1 MSDMAI
7 DQQVD
12 KILFILYVRLVDH
25 EDGIG
30 LRDIE
35 RFDRL
40 MENPSLLEVKPL
52 EPAIKVLSQSYSE
65 LWKAYQAGVIGQSNE
80 EISRALAQVPAEYWR
95 RHWLEWRDAF
105 VQFVQYFANEPTF
118 VARFDALRGKR
129 KKRLDQAGLL
139 TVLLMNWSFGNL
151 VGEQSV
157 SLNPE
162 ISKDAVDLAQSAIAT
177 MLLEA
182 ATKEEKI
189 SLARQGS
196 HRLVCVDVR
205 EEAKDVK
212 TFTFVTES
220 QQLWVYQPG
229 QFMTFEIPFGD
240 SWLRRSYSISS
251 SPTQPY
257 SLDITI
263 KRIHDGK
270 GSNWFHDNM
279 KPGVTISARGPH
291 GQFTVLNSSARK
303 ILMLAAG
310 VGITPLHSMLKW
322 LTQSRSPC
330 DVVLVNRVH
339 SLEDLV
345 FAGELAALKRQ
356 SHGRIQVITVS
367 TKKEGEWSKS
377 LGLRTDDEKLLHIQ
391 AQGLQE
397 LVPDI
402 LERAVYLCGPDRFA
416 DACATALEQLGFNMD
431 NYYYESFGGVG
442 AETGSLGHISQAEES
457 QTSTI
462 EFRKSGKTV
471 KCAPG
476 DYILDVAQYHG
487 IAIDSSCRMGSCG
500 SCKCTKLEGEVL
512 MDNECGLSVADIVSQ
527 QILTCVAKVPA
538 GAVVIDA

>member
-1 MSDMAI
+1 MSDMTI
-7 DQQVD
+7 DQQVA
-12 KILFILYVRLVDH
+12 KILFLLYVRLVDY

-30 LRDIE
+30 LRDVE

-40 MENPSLLEVKPL
+40 MEMPSLLAAPSL
-52 EPAIKVLSQSYSE
+52 EPALRSLSQSYSG
-65 LWKAYQAGVIGQSNE
+65 LWKAYQAGVIGRGNE
-80 EISRALAQVPAEYWR
+80 EISSALAQVPADYWH
-95 RHWLEWRDAF
+95 RHWLEWRDSF
-105 VQFVQYFANEPTF
+105 IEFIQYFAKEPSF

-129 KKRLDQAGLL
+129 KRRLDQAGLL

-157 SLNPE
+157 SLHPE
-162 ISKDAVDLAQSAIAT
+162 ISKEALDIAQSAIAK
-177 MLLEA
+177 MLMEA
-182 ATKEEKI
+182 ATREEKI

-205 EEAKDVK
+205 DEAKDVK

-220 QQLWVYQPG
+220 QQLWIYQPG
-229 QFMTFEIPFGD
+229 QFMTFEIPYGD

-263 KRIHDGK
+263 KRIKDGK
-270 GSNWFHDNM
+270 GSSWFHENM
-279 KPGVTISARGPH
+279 KPGVTINARGPH

-303 ILMLAAG
+303 IVMLAAG

-339 SLEDLV
+339 SFEDLV
-345 FAGELAALKRQ
+345 FAGELATLKRQ
-356 SHGRIQVITVS
+356 SHGRIQVITIS

-377 LGLRTDDEKLLHIQ
+377 LGLRMDDEHLLHIQ

-416 DACATALEQLGFNMD
+416 HACSTALEQLGFNMA
-431 NYYYESFGGVG
+431 NYYFESFGGVG
-442 AETGSLGHISQAEES
+442 AETSSLGNINQAEDS

-462 EFRKSGKTV
+462 EFRKSGKAV

-487 IAIDSSCRMGSCG
+487 ITIESSCRMGSCG
-500 SCKCTKLEGEVL
+500 SCKCTKLEGEVV
-512 MDNECGLSVADIVSQ
+512 MDNECGLSAADIVSH
-527 QILTCVAKVPA
+527 QILTCVAKVPE
-538 GAVVIDA
+538 GTVVIDA